1 MKESLS
7 MYIDSELV
15 TDKAEN
21 FFVDFR
27 DDTDFRDDW
36 FYYHFL
42 GDIMRGQ
49 PAPDDGFSL
58 RIIEKLNNIE
68 IDPLFDPLSSE
79 D

>member
-1 MKESLS
+1 MRESLS

-27 DDTDFRDDW
+27 DDTDFRDGW
-36 FYYHFL
+36 FYYHLL

-49 PAPDDGFSL
+49 STPDDGFSL
-58 RIIEKLNNIE
+58 SIIEKLNNIE

>member
-1 MKESLS
+1 MKENLS

-27 DDTDFRDDW
+27 DDTDFRDNW

-49 PAPDDGFSL
+49 STPDDGFSL